1 MVAKVDDDA
10 NFIRFFRVS
19 YPKLRSA
26 LRAAGAGERAEDLAQ
41 ETMARVLKR
50 WKKVSQG
57 DNPEGYAFV
66 TAFRLLRSSKAV
78 DFSKAT
84 TPYSESQSEI
94 EEGKADFE
102 SLLALTIDLES
113 ALSRLTPQ
121 QRTCFVGRCII
132 GIKTEEL
139 ADALGIAASTVRK
152 QTSLARRA
160 LFADGALTDEATNRL
175 PQTVSADPA
184 ALSSD
189 GMPRT

>member
-10 NFIRFFRVS
+10 NFIRFFRIS

-41 ETMARVLKR
+41 ERMARALKR
-50 WKKVSQG
+50 WKKVSLCA
-57 DNPEGYAFV
+57 NPEGYAFV

-78 DFSKAT
+78 DFSKEANL
-84 TPYSESQSEI
+84 YSESQGEI
-94 EEGKADFE
+94 EESQADFE
-102 SLLALTIDLES
+102 SLLALTLDLES

-160 LFADGALTDEATNRL
+160 LFADGAFLGE
-175 PQTVSADPA
+175 TVDRFPRIVSGDPA
-184 ALSSD
+184 VVIGD
-189 GMPRT
+189 GVPRP